1 MNKITGLNAK
11 HRVLVRQHLKFLQ
24 ARLYKVTEH
33 DESVGKFLDFQDV
46 LDTIIK
52 YSNDFKGYTDKER
65 SKDEW
70 MYMIPTLSLYAAL
83 GFLTG
88 IKNSKIERYVD
99 FNAESERI
107 VDSTLNLVGQLSDV
121 LDDYNEKKLI
131 EEEVNKIKEE
141 QC

>member
-1 MNKITGLNAK
+1 M
-11 HRVLVRQHLKFLQ
+11 
-24 ARLYKVTEH
+24 
-33 DESVGKFLDFQDV
+33 

-88 IKNSKIERYVD
+88 IKNDRMKKFVD

-131 EEEVNKIKEE
+131 EEEVDKIKEE